1 MANGYGCFR
10 WVPLGVDLDIH
21 DRVCGMDDNDDYP
34 HNDGEHPCTRPCC
47 EPWTEA
53 DREQYEEHLQW
64 LADTLED
71 RIY

>member
-21 DRVCGMDDNDDYP
+21 DRVGGMDDNEVDEYP
-34 HNDGEHPCTRPCC
+34 HNDGEHPCTRSCC

-53 DREQYEEHLQW
+53 DDEHFRF